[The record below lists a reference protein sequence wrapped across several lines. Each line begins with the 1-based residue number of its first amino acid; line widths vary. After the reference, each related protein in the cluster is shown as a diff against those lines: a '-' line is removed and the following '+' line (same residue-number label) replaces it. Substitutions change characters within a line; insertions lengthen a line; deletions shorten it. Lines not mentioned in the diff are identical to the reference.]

1 MKCSHGSTT
10 GALDENA
17 MFYLRSRGVPRAQAT
32 VLLVLSFLADALDE
46 IEDDVLRGQIVDRLE
61 NWLTRR
67 ASM

>member
-1 MKCSHGSTT
+1 M
-10 GALDENA
+10 
-17 MFYLRSRGVPRAQAT
+17 PRAQAT